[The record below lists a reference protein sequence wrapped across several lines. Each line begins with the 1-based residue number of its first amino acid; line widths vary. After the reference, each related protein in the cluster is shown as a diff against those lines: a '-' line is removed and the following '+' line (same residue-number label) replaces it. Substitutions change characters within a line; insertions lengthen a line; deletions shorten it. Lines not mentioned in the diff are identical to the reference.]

1 MNCVGGCGSSSGE
14 VLNLLLLEAV
24 KDGFLLQVGEEH
36 TNLSMK
42 VLIEDVRVIT
52 VLLFRVASE
61 TNSHNFILSE
71 EEFTIFTHITLEIL
85 ERTGSHVLEGDDVRV
100 LVLIKSRLNLF
111 DETILSFSSLLLDT
125 GEIHDLLTLT
135 SRHFYFS

>member
-1 MNCVGGCGSSSGE
+1 MLFSDDAEGTAANWTASG
-14 VLNLLLLEAV
+14 N
-24 KDGFLLQVGEEH
+24 GTIMWGI
-36 TNLSMK
+36 N
-42 VLIEDVRVIT
+42 
-52 VLLFRVASE
+52 
-61 TNSHNFILSE
+61 NGILSE

-100 LVLIKSRLNLF
+100 LVLIKSRLDLF